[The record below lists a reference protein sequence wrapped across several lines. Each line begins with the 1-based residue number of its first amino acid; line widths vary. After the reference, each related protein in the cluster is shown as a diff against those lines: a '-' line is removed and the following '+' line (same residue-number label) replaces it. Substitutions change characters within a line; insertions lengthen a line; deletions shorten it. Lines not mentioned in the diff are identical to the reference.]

1 MYGVATASFNTA
13 TESKQMTHKKKY
25 QSHRIARRAGKQGAR
40 PATLAQ
46 IAVEK
51 LATEPKEKIFRLM
64 KGKRNITI
72 STFNTRTLQNT
83 SKIPELINSAIST
96 NQDIIC
102 IQEHRFL
109 HEDTEVKEH
118 NIYDWKM
125 VTTSAWKNNVN
136 ATNGGCGMLLSPLA
150 SKALINTEKIS
161 PRIMIANF
169 KGNPQTTVISCYSP
183 TNVHDEIEVEDF
195 YNELAAVVRQ
205 LPKHTFIVIGG
216 DFNAQLGKSDDNR
229 YTSHTTTN
237 RNGTMLQNFLTENK
251 LICLNTKFQKR
262 HNQLYSFTSANNS
275 RSQIDFVLIS
285 KKWKNSAINCR
296 AYSSFLSVQSDH
308 RIVTANLRLSLRA
321 NICRSKSTPS
331 PEWSSLKNDVDIRNN
346 FVIELKNRF
355 ALLENENHTNSPNES
370 YKNFEQSCKEAAS
383 LTIPTKPKIQ
393 KQKPWESKEVCSAR
407 EELHRAAT
415 TRDFLQT
422 PESESTF

>member
-1 MYGVATASFNTA
+1 
-13 TESKQMTHKKKY
+13 
-25 QSHRIARRAGKQGAR
+25 
-40 PATLAQ
+40 
-46 IAVEK
+46 
-51 LATEPKEKIFRLM
+51 
-64 KGKRNITI
+64 
-72 STFNTRTLQNT
+72 
-83 SKIPELINSAIST
+83 
-96 NQDIIC
+96 
-102 IQEHRFL
+102 
-109 HEDTEVKEH
+109 
-118 NIYDWKM
+118 
-125 VTTSAWKNNVN
+125 
-136 ATNGGCGMLLSPLA
+136 MLLSPLA

-229 YTSHTTTN
+229 YTYHTTTN

-346 FVIELKNRF
+346 LSSNLKIGLHSLKMRIIPIHQMSHIKISNNHAKKLHHSQSLLNPRFRNKSHGNQKRF
-355 ALLENENHTNSPNES
+355 AQPEKNYIVLQQQGTF
-370 YKNFEQSCKEAAS
+370 YK
-383 LTIPTKPKIQ
+383 
-393 KQKPWESKEVCSAR
+393 
-407 EELHRAAT
+407 HRKVKK
-415 TRDFLQT
+415 F
-422 PESESTF
+422 SS